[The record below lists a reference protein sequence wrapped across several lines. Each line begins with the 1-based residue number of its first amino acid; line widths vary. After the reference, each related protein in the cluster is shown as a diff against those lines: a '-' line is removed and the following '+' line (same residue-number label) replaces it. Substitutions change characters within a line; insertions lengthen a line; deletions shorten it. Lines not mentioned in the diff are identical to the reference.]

1 MSAPTWDLK
10 RGDPVTIR
18 CLCGDV
24 FQARVGESFT
34 YEVSPYGQ
42 CVRHRIMRMPTG
54 TDELVPAVGGSVDV

>member
-24 FQARVGESFT
+24 FQARVGESFI
-34 YEVSPYGQ
+34 YEVSPHGL
-42 CVRHRIMRMPTG
+42 CVRHRIMRMPAGTG
-54 TDELVPAVGGSVDV
+54 ELILVGGSVDV